1 MESFLVHV
9 ANGQIGI
16 AVHDDTVLV
25 DLMNLGQIDNVGT
38 VNTHEI
44 VGQSLFHFF
53 HRKQGDNRF
62 RLAFNPHLKIFAHS
76 LYISDVRD
84 IDFDDTIVSSPVV
97 VELLPEPG
105 VVVDPLS
112 SQL

>member
-1 MESFLVHV
+1 MSVKYLKCGVVYEGRNYG
-9 ANGQIGI
+9 ANGVDNAYTKSVAPIMNSWAMMDGDYFDI
-16 AVHDDTVLV
+16 EVYNVRAMDT
-25 DLMNLGQIDNVGT
+25 
-38 VNTHEI
+38 HKI

-84 IDFDDTIVSSPVV
+84 IDFDDTIVGF
-97 VELLPEPG
+97 EE
-105 VVVDPLS
+105 
-112 SQL
+112 